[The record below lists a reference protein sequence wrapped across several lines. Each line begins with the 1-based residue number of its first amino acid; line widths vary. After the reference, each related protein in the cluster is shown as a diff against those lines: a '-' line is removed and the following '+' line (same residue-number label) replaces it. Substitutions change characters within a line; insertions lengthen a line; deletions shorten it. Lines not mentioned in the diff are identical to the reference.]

1 MYFKEAIGVYVYM
14 NEKQYHI
21 MSNTGFARPAR
32 MLVSISAIF
41 LSKLVLEYEG
51 IAVELEYSAQSIMDV
66 MSLGIRPGDPFH
78 IRAEGIDSYKALQSI
93 EDHFSKMKVIS
104 NV

>member
-1 MYFKEAIGVYVYM
+1 M

-32 MLVSISAIF
+32 MLVSISAKF
-41 LSKLVLEYEG
+41 LSKLALEYEG
-51 IAVELEYSAQSIMDV
+51 IAVELDYSAQSIMDV
-66 MSLGIRPGDPFH
+66 MSLGIRTGDPFI
-78 IRAEGIDSYKALQSI
+78 IRAEGIDSYQALQSI